1 MVLGILAHGMAREGL
16 GGSESWRLEGSAR
29 AVVTALGANVGI
41 VIAKFVAAATTGSTS
56 MLAEGVH
63 SSPTRAT
70 RCRCSIIGGKR
81 ARQAPSTLHQFGY
94 ARARYIY
101 AFLVAVVLFTLGGLY
116 ALYEGYH
123 KITDPHPLTSPLV
136 AVAVLFIAMALEG
149 YVLRNAVREANH
161 TRGTRNWLQFVRR
174 TRSPEL
180 PVILL
185 EDSGALIGLTL
196 ALLGVGLSVLTGNGV
211 YDGIASLCIGVLLA
225 VIAILLARE
234 ITSLLIGEA
243 ALPEQVNKIHT
254 ALTAPP
260 ASNRSSTCAPFT
272 SDPTTCSS
280 PQRSAYPR
288 IPTPRTSLSPS
299 TAPKHASAKRCPLHG
314 FIYLEPDIYRADAAP
329 PPGNPL
335 RPTAQANRRGAD
347 RD

>member
-1 MVLGILAHGMAREGL
+1 MAA
-16 GGSESWRLEGSAR
+16 EGSAR

-41 VIAKFVAAATTGSTS
+41 AIAKFVAAAITGSTS

-63 SSPTRAT
+63 SVADSGNQVLLL
-70 RCRCSIIGGKR
+70 IGGKR

-149 YVLRNAVREANH
+149 YALRTAVREANH

-254 ALTAPP
+254 ALTG
-260 ASNRSSTCAPFT
+260 
-272 SDPTTCSS
+272 TTGVEQVIHLRTVHLGPDDLLVAAKIGV
-280 PQRSAYPR
+280 PQDTDAEDVALTIDAAEAR
-288 IPTPRTSLSPS
+288 IREALPIARI
-299 TAPKHASAKRCPLHG
+299 
-314 FIYLEPDIYRADAAP
+314 IYLEPDIYRADAAP
-329 PPGNPL
+329 SPGNPL

>member
-1 MVLGILAHGMAREGL
+1 MAA
-16 GGSESWRLEGSAR
+16 EGSAR

-41 VIAKFVAAATTGSTS
+41 AIAKFVAAAITGSTS

-63 SSPTRAT
+63 SVADSGNQVLLL
-70 RCRCSIIGGKR
+70 IIGGKR

-123 KITDPHPLTSPLV
+123 KIIDPHPLASPLV

-149 YVLRNAVREANH
+149 YALRTAVREANH

-196 ALLGVGLSVLTGNGV
+196 ALLGVGLSVLTATGSTT
-211 YDGIASLCIGVLLA
+211 AS
-225 VIAILLARE
+225 
-234 ITSLLIGEA
+234 
-243 ALPEQVNKIHT
+243 P
-254 ALTAPP
+254 
-260 ASNRSSTCAPFT
+260 
-272 SDPTTCSS
+272 
-280 PQRSAYPR
+280 RSA
-288 IPTPRTSLSPS
+288 
-299 TAPKHASAKRCPLHG
+299 SACCS
-314 FIYLEPDIYRADAAP
+314 
-329 PPGNPL
+329 
-335 RPTAQANRRGAD
+335 Q
-347 RD
+347 